1 MLYYLLDYLQT
12 IRLNL
17 GLPEAKGEIVSIFFT
32 GMINTWIYFYHKT
45 TGDVFVFI
53 SLFGPDEQK

>member
-17 GLPEAKGEIVSIFFT
+17 GLPEAKGEIVSISFT
-32 GMINTWIYFYHKT
+32 GMINT
-45 TGDVFVFI
+45 
-53 SLFGPDEQK
+53 